1 MYLIFDS
8 SANGKP
14 KSYKAPLD
22 DLFNWPRLLHLSW
35 IILGKDLKPINDY
48 DCLIKPKGYNA
59 SDDALKLHHITAVDL
74 EAKGHDINDVLTQ
87 FSESLNMCQ
96 YVFAHNLNYN
106 EGIVG
111 SEYYRASKA
120 SPLIAADKYCLMHE
134 GTYYCKL
141 PGKRGYKW
149 PSLQEM
155 HTIVFKQ
162 GYTPS
167 SNARADVIAATRC
180 FIALKRARAFEDIF
194 VDDDEE

>member
-22 DLFNWPRLLHLSW
+22 DLFNWPRLIHLSW
-35 IILGKDLKPINDY
+35 IILNKELKPLHDY
-48 DCLIKPKGYNA
+48 DCLIQAKGFTITEQ
-59 SDDALKLHHITAVDL
+59 ALKQHHLDPEDL
-74 EAKGHDINDVLTQ
+74 NKKGLDVTEVLEQ
-87 FSESLNMCQ
+87 FTKSVNECQ
-96 YVFAHNLNYN
+96 YVFSHNLNYN

-134 GTYYCKL
+134 GTYYCKI

-149 PSLQEM
+149 PTLQEM
-155 HTIVFKQ
+155 HTTIFKQ
-162 GYTPS
+162 GYTPTN
-167 SNARADVIAATRC
+167 NARADVIAATRC

-194 VDDDEE
+194 FDDED

>member
-35 IILGKDLKPINDY
+35 ILLDNNLKPIKDY
-48 DCLIKPKGYNA
+48 DCIIQPKGFTPTE
-59 SDDALKLHHITAVDL
+59 DALKQHSIS
-74 EAKGHDINDVLTQ
+74 EEDINNRGEDIKEVLEI
-87 FSESLNMCQ
+87 FSSSVQSSQ
-96 YVFAHNLNYN
+96 YIFSHNLNYN

-111 SEYYRASKA
+111 SEFYRASLP
-120 SPLIAADKYCLMHE
+120 SPLISADKYCLMHE

-141 PGKRGYKW
+141 PGKKGYKW
-149 PSLQEM
+149 PTLQEM
-155 HTIVFKQ
+155 HNIVFKQ

-167 SNARADVIAATRC
+167 NNARADVIAAARC

-194 VDDDEE
+194 FDDEE